1 VDRSASFA
9 LLAGGAPR
17 HDAGC
22 HVADTVLS
30 PLPAADGFSTLTTT
44 VIFSAYAAGVLAAL
58 VLFGQISDAIGRR
71 RTLLPGLACTL
82 LVLQFAATVSG
93 LGRT

>member
-1 VDRSASFA
+1 
-9 LLAGGAPR
+9 
-17 HDAGC
+17 
-22 HVADTVLS
+22 
-30 PLPAADGFSTLTTT
+30 